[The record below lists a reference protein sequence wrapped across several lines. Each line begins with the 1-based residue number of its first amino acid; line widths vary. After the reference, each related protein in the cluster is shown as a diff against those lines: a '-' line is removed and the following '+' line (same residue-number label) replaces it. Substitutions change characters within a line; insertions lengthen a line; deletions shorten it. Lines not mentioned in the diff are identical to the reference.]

1 MLLLGRRTQQH
12 AVGCL
17 VSDTSCSRKTTIQ
30 RGECCRGF
38 YFESKEDDDKA
49 CLLQR
54 NSKRESKYEYSC
66 KTKMCT
72 MTKADSSISCHAQAM
87 TKRGE
92 NARPRFS
99 KQAWSF
105 DFGEAGRM
113 IGERRNA
120 VCEIRPPRPT

>member
-1 MLLLGRRTQQH
+1 
-12 AVGCL
+12 
-17 VSDTSCSRKTTIQ
+17 
-30 RGECCRGF
+30 
-38 YFESKEDDDKA
+38 
-49 CLLQR
+49 
-54 NSKRESKYEYSC
+54 
-66 KTKMCT
+66 MCT

-120 VCEIRPPRPT
+120 VCEIRPHDRHELCARMRHCIVGECLDG